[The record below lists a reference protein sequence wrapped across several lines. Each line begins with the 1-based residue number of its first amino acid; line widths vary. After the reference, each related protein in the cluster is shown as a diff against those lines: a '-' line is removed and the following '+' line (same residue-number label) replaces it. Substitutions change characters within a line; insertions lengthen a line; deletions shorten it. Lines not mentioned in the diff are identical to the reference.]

1 MSKRVCEYVYV
12 SGLWPKFEANSKP
25 SKLNPE
31 SHTPEQR
38 RFVGQGQVRPKLP
51 RPAGNPAGV
60 FCSQN
65 SVSSSDKNSLS
76 IRKRG
81 GEEFICVK
89 LTREPTRERTCIRAR
104 KRQKILALQP
114 ATCLTLLFS
123 CRPPALAR
131 SSLPALHLSVG
142 YLHSSPF
149 HSTFQTIQEEYLV
162 CLGEGQK
169 LTHGRKSVKDLKT
182 AGFIKTLELKLPKVL
197 EDVRSQWVCASVVWC
212 VCVCLSLSLSIS
224 LSLSLRVCDCGMR

>member
-1 MSKRVCEYVYV
+1 M
-12 SGLWPKFEANSKP
+12 
-25 SKLNPE
+25 
-31 SHTPEQR
+31 
-38 RFVGQGQVRPKLP
+38 RPKLP
-51 RPAGNPAGV
+51 RPVGNPAGI

-81 GEEFICVK
+81 GEGFFCVH

-142 YLHSSPF
+142 YLPSSPF

-169 LTHGRKSVKDLKT
+169 LTHGRKSVQDLNSAVLPEHKDIET
-182 AGFIKTLELKLPKVL
+182 PSKVL
-197 EDVRSQWVCASVVWC
+197 ESNVRFQWVCASFVLSEC
-212 VCVCLSLSLSIS
+212 VCVRERTRRL
-224 LSLSLRVCDCGMR
+224 

>member
-1 MSKRVCEYVYV
+1 MSKRVCECVYV

-38 RFVGQGQVRPKLP
+38 RFVGQGQVRP
-51 RPAGNPAGV
+51 RPVGNPAGI

-76 IRKRG
+76 TRKRG
-81 GEEFICVK
+81 GEEFICVQ

-114 ATCLTLLFS
+114 VSLS
-123 CRPPALAR
+123 
-131 SSLPALHLSVG
+131 SSLAALPRLLAPPS
-142 YLHSSPF
+142 
-149 HSTFQTIQEEYLV
+149 
-162 CLGEGQK
+162 
-169 LTHGRKSVKDLKT
+169 
-182 AGFIKTLELKLPKVL
+182 LP
-197 EDVRSQWVCASVVWC
+197 C
-212 VCVCLSLSLSIS
+212 IS
-224 LSLSLRVCDCGMR
+224 LSAISLLLLFTLHSRQSRRSTWCAWARAKS

>member
-1 MSKRVCEYVYV
+1 LCMSKRVCECVYV

-51 RPAGNPAGV
+51 RPAGNPAGI

-76 IRKRG
+76 TRKRG
-81 GEEFICVK
+81 GEEFICVQ

-114 ATCLTLLFS
+114 VSLS
-123 CRPPALAR
+123 
-131 SSLPALHLSVG
+131 SSLAALPRLLAPPS
-142 YLHSSPF
+142 
-149 HSTFQTIQEEYLV
+149 
-162 CLGEGQK
+162 
-169 LTHGRKSVKDLKT
+169 
-182 AGFIKTLELKLPKVL
+182 LP
-197 EDVRSQWVCASVVWC
+197 C
-212 VCVCLSLSLSIS
+212 IS
-224 LSLSLRVCDCGMR
+224 LSAISLLLLFTLHSRQSRRSTWCAWARAKS

>member
-1 MSKRVCEYVYV
+1 MYKRVCECACVCV

-25 SKLNPE
+25 SKLTPE

-51 RPAGNPAGV
+51 RPVGNPAGV

-81 GEEFICVK
+81 GEEFICIQ

-114 ATCLTLLFS
+114 VSLS
-123 CRPPALAR
+123 
-131 SSLPALHLSVG
+131 SSLAALPRLLAPRS
-142 YLHSSPF
+142 LPPCLASLCPLSPF
-149 HSTFQTIQEEYLV
+149 FSFSLYIPYNPAEV
-162 CLGEGQK
+162 PGVLGQG
-169 LTHGRKSVKDLKT
+169 
-182 AGFIKTLELKLPKVL
+182 PKA
-197 EDVRSQWVCASVVWC
+197 DA
-212 VCVCLSLSLSIS
+212 
-224 LSLSLRVCDCGMR
+224 